1 MVSRLGSSLLGSR
14 SDIMCG
20 DSNLKYFMGDQMI
33 KSGAIKL
40 SLVAT
45 MCAAFTAMGSID
57 STVVLKAP
65 AQVDDFK
72 TPYSSGL
79 SNDLDQKSSVLLAQS
94 GKKKKRSSKG
104 RKKIISSEKR
114 FKSNKKSGSTNLDF
128 DEAAIGGERKN
139 PLGSLINTAKSKK
152 GFDFI
157 EIRKE
162 WHNNMIQSSTKLD

>member
-1 MVSRLGSSLLGSR
+1 
-14 SDIMCG
+14 
-20 DSNLKYFMGDQMI
+20 MGDQMI

-57 STVVLKAP
+57 SAVVMKAP
-65 AQVDDFK
+65 DQVGEFK
-72 TPYSSGL
+72 TVEITGL
-79 SNDLDQKSSVLLAQS
+79 ISDLDQKPTILLAQS
-94 GKKKKRSSKG
+94 GKKKKKKKRSSKG

-114 FKSNKKSGSTNLDF
+114 YKSNKKGGSTNLDF

-139 PLGSLINTAKSKK
+139 PLGSLVNTAKSKK